1 MDTSEAN
8 QIEMDKACSAPA
20 KVFFSGEK
28 LNRFWTGMPLAMK
41 TEQHVVGGE
50 GAESR

>member
-1 MDTSEAN
+1 MPNPSLLFRATEKIMLSEYLMDTSEAN

-28 LNRFWTGMPLAMK
+28 LNRF
-41 TEQHVVGGE
+41 
-50 GAESR
+50 